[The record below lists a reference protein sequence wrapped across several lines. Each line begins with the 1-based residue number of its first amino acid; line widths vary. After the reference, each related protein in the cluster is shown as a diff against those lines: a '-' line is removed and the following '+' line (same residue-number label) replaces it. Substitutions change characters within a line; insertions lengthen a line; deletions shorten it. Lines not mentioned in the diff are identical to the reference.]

1 MASLH
6 FELVSPA
13 SLLIS
18 GSVAQVTVPGA
29 EGFFTVLANHAPM
42 VATLK
47 PGVLEVRREA
57 GEQERIFVRG
67 GFAEVNAKGLTVLA
81 EEAVP
86 VKDLKPGQIAEAIKN
101 AEEDVADA
109 QGDDAKRAA
118 QENLDHLKALQ
129 QALN

>member
-1 MASLH
+1 MSALH

-18 GSVAQVTVPGA
+18 GEVAQVVVPGA

-47 PGVLEVRREA
+47 PGVLEVRRSEGEA
-57 GEQERIFVRG
+57 ERIFVRG
-67 GFAEVNAKGLTVLA
+67 GFAEVNGKGLTVLA

-86 VKDLKPGQIAEAIKN
+86 VKDLRPGHIAQAIQN
-101 AEEDVADA
+101 AQEDVKDA

-118 QENLDHLKALQ
+118 QENLDHLKALE
-129 QALN
+129 QALS